1 MPPFNDG
8 VKLLCELARVSA
20 KRTALQA
27 AEKLISEDPGFRN
40 EVGSNAC
47 DE

>member
-1 MPPFNDG
+1 MPPFNDR
-8 VKLLCELARVSA
+8 VKLLCGLATVSA

-27 AEKLISEDPGFRN
+27 AEKLISENPELLN